1 MITKLIIV
9 DGMDNTGKSTLITRL
24 TNVLEQLGNT
34 TITIH
39 SQKPPKDI
47 APEDTAAY
55 QHKYYLDLID
65 KLVSLKHEHKYDYII
80 LDRGWVSEYVYG
92 PLYRNRSKQ
101 EIVEDNIVLD
111 KKVLTEFNLMSSSV
125 VYLIMLLGSTK
136 FLLNHEDGKSLFL
149 IDGKMQSKDNEELID
164 LERSEF
170 EKGFDYSLIDKK
182 SYFEVDSDNDY
193 IEILPEVC
201 RNILFSH

>member
-1 MITKLIIV
+1 MVTKLIIV
-9 DGMDNTGKSTLITRL
+9 DGMDNTGKSTLIARL
-24 TNVLEQLGNT
+24 TKVLESLGNT

-47 APEDTAAY
+47 APEDTSAY
-55 QHKYYLDLID
+55 QHKYYLDLINM
-65 KLVSLKHEHKYDYII
+65 LATLKSERKYDYII
-80 LDRGWVSEYVYG
+80 LDRGWISEYVYG

-111 KKVLTEFNLMSSSV
+111 KKVLSLFNIPSD

-136 FLLNHEDGKSLFL
+136 FLLSREDGKSLSDNDESL
-149 IDGKMQSKDNEELID
+149 IE
-164 LERSEF
+164 LERTEF
-170 EKGFDYSLIDKK
+170 EKGYDYSLIDKK
-182 SYFEVDSDNDY
+182 IYYEVDSDNEY

>member
-1 MITKLIIV
+1 MVTKLIIV
-9 DGMDNTGKSTLITRL
+9 DGMDNTGKSTLIVRL
-24 TNVLEQLGNT
+24 TKVLESLGNT

-55 QHKYYLDLID
+55 QHKYYLDLINM
-65 KLVSLKHEHKYDYII
+65 LATLKSERKYDYII
-80 LDRGWVSEYVYG
+80 LDRGWISEYVYG
-92 PLYRNRSKQ
+92 PLYRNRGKQ

-111 KKVLTEFNLMSSSV
+111 KKVLSLFNIPSD

-136 FLLNHEDGKSLFL
+136 FLLSREDGKSLSDNDESL
-149 IDGKMQSKDNEELID
+149 IE
-164 LERSEF
+164 LERTEF
-170 EKGFDYSLIDKK
+170 EKGYDYSLIDKK
-182 SYFEVDSDNDY
+182 IYYEVDSDNEY

>member
-1 MITKLIIV
+1 MVTKLIIV
-9 DGMDNTGKSTLITRL
+9 DGMDNTGKSTLIARL
-24 TNVLEQLGNT
+24 TKVLESLGNT

-47 APEDTAAY
+47 APEDTSAY
-55 QHKYYLDLID
+55 QHKYYLDLINM
-65 KLVSLKHEHKYDYII
+65 LATLKSERKYDYII
-80 LDRGWVSEYVYG
+80 LDRGWISEYVYG
-92 PLYRNRSKQ
+92 PLYRNRGKQ

-111 KKVLTEFNLMSSSV
+111 KKVLSLFNMPSD

-136 FLLNHEDGKSLFL
+136 FLLSREDGKSLSDNDESL
-149 IDGKMQSKDNEELID
+149 IE
-164 LERSEF
+164 LERTEF

-182 SYFEVDSDNDY
+182 IYYEVDSDNEY
-193 IEILPEVC
+193 IEILPDVC

>member
-1 MITKLIIV
+1 MVTKLIIV
-9 DGMDNTGKSTLITRL
+9 DGMDNTGKSTLIARL
-24 TNVLEQLGNT
+24 TKVLESLGNT

-47 APEDTAAY
+47 APEDTSAY
-55 QHKYYLDLID
+55 QHKYYLDLINM
-65 KLVSLKHEHKYDYII
+65 LATLKSERKYDYII
-80 LDRGWVSEYVYG
+80 LDRGWISEYVYG

-111 KKVLTEFNLMSSSV
+111 KKVLSLFNIPSD

-136 FLLNHEDGKSLFL
+136 FLLSREDGKSLSDNDESL
-149 IDGKMQSKDNEELID
+149 IE
-164 LERSEF
+164 LERTEF
-170 EKGFDYSLIDKK
+170 EKGYDYSLIDKK
-182 SYFEVDSDNDY
+182 IYYEVDSDNEY

-201 RNILFSH
+201 RNILFSN

>member
-1 MITKLIIV
+1 MVTKLIIV
-9 DGMDNTGKSTLITRL
+9 DGMDNTGKSTLIARL
-24 TNVLEQLGNT
+24 TKVLESLDNT

-55 QHKYYLDLID
+55 QHKYYLDLINM
-65 KLVSLKHEHKYDYII
+65 LATLKSERKYDYII
-80 LDRGWVSEYVYG
+80 LDRGWISEYVYG

-111 KKVLTEFNLMSSSV
+111 KKVLSLFNIPSD

-136 FLLNHEDGKSLFL
+136 FLLSKEDGKSLSDNDEDL
-149 IDGKMQSKDNEELID
+149 IE
-164 LERSEF
+164 LERTEF
-170 EKGFDYSLIDKK
+170 EKGYDYSLIDKK
-182 SYFEVDSDNDY
+182 IYYEVDSDNEY
-193 IEILPEVC
+193 IEILPDVC
-201 RNILFSH
+201 RNILFQH

>member
-1 MITKLIIV
+1 MVTKLIIV
-9 DGMDNTGKSTLITRL
+9 DGMDNTGKSTLIARL
-24 TNVLEQLGNT
+24 TKVLESLGNT

-55 QHKYYLDLID
+55 QHKYYLDLINM
-65 KLVSLKHEHKYDYII
+65 LATLKSERKYDYII
-80 LDRGWVSEYVYG
+80 LDRGWISEYVYG

-111 KKVLTEFNLMSSSV
+111 KKVLSLFNIPSD

-136 FLLNHEDGKSLFL
+136 FLLSREDGKSLSDNDENL
-149 IDGKMQSKDNEELID
+149 IE
-164 LERSEF
+164 LERTEF
-170 EKGFDYSLIDKK
+170 EKGYDYSLIDKK
-182 SYFEVDSDNDY
+182 IYYEVDSDNEY
-193 IEILPEVC
+193 IEILPDAC
-201 RNILFSH
+201 RNILFSN

>member
-1 MITKLIIV
+1 M
-9 DGMDNTGKSTLITRL
+9 
-24 TNVLEQLGNT
+24 
-34 TITIH
+34 
-39 SQKPPKDI
+39 
-47 APEDTAAY
+47 
-55 QHKYYLDLID
+55 
-65 KLVSLKHEHKYDYII
+65 KHEHKYDYII

-111 KKVLTEFNLMSSSV
+111 KKVLTEFSKISSD

-182 SYFEVDSDNDY
+182 SYFEVDNDNDY

>member
-1 MITKLIIV
+1 MVTKLIIV
-9 DGMDNTGKSTLITRL
+9 DGMDNTGKSTLIARL
-24 TNVLEQLGNT
+24 TKVLESLGNT

-55 QHKYYLDLID
+55 QHKYYLDLINM
-65 KLVSLKHEHKYDYII
+65 LASLKSERKYDYII
-80 LDRGWVSEYVYG
+80 LDRGWISEYVYG

-111 KKVLTEFNLMSSSV
+111 KKVLSLFNIPSD

-136 FLLNHEDGKSLFL
+136 FLLSREDGKSLSDNDESL
-149 IDGKMQSKDNEELID
+149 IE
-164 LERSEF
+164 LERTEF
-170 EKGFDYSLIDKK
+170 EKGYDYSLIDKK
-182 SYFEVDSDNDY
+182 IYYEVDSDNEY
-193 IEILPEVC
+193 IEILPDVC
-201 RNILFSH
+201 RSTLFSN

>member
-1 MITKLIIV
+1 MVTKLIIV
-9 DGMDNTGKSTLITRL
+9 DGMDNTGKSTLIARL
-24 TNVLEQLGNT
+24 TKVLESLGNT

-47 APEDTAAY
+47 APEDTSAY
-55 QHKYYLDLID
+55 QHKYYLDLINM
-65 KLVSLKHEHKYDYII
+65 LATLKSERKYDYII
-80 LDRGWVSEYVYG
+80 LDRGWISEYVYG

-111 KKVLTEFNLMSSSV
+111 KKVLSLFNIPSD

-136 FLLNHEDGKSLFL
+136 FLLSREDGKSLSDNDENL
-149 IDGKMQSKDNEELID
+149 IE
-164 LERSEF
+164 LERTEF

-182 SYFEVDSDNDY
+182 IYYEVDSDNEY
-193 IEILPEVC
+193 IEILPDVC
-201 RNILFSH
+201 RNILFLN

>member
-1 MITKLIIV
+1 MVTKLIIV
-9 DGMDNTGKSTLITRL
+9 DGMDNTGKSTLIARL
-24 TNVLEQLGNT
+24 TKVLESLGNT

-55 QHKYYLDLID
+55 QHKYYLDLINM
-65 KLVSLKHEHKYDYII
+65 LATLKSERKYDYII
-80 LDRGWVSEYVYG
+80 LDRGWISEYVYG

-111 KKVLTEFNLMSSSV
+111 KKVLSLFNIPSD

-136 FLLNHEDGKSLFL
+136 FLLSREDGKSLSDNDESL
-149 IDGKMQSKDNEELID
+149 IE
-164 LERSEF
+164 LERTEF
-170 EKGFDYSLIDKK
+170 EKGYDYSLIDKK
-182 SYFEVDSDNDY
+182 IYYEVDSDNEY
-193 IEILPEVC
+193 IEILPDVC
-201 RNILFSH
+201 RNILFSN

>member
-9 DGMDNTGKSTLITRL
+9 DGMDNTGKSTLIARL

-55 QHKYYLDLID
+55 QHKYYLNLID
-65 KLVSLKHEHKYDYII
+65 RLVSLKHEHKYNYII

-111 KKVLTEFNLMSSSV
+111 KKVLSEFSTMPSD
-125 VYLIMLLGSTK
+125 VYLIMLLGSTQ
-136 FLLNHEDGKSLFL
+136 FLISQEDGKSLSDNDETL
-149 IDGKMQSKDNEELID
+149 INI
-164 LERSEF
+164 EREEF
-170 EKGFDYSLIDKK
+170 EKGYDYSLIDKK
-182 SYFEVDSDNDY
+182 NYYEVDSDNDY

-201 RNILFSH
+201 RCILFSH